1 MTARK
6 VVPIRPA
13 TPRPTCVLRD
23 RAGVCGQPASFRLVD
38 HGAPT
43 AEWSRRSQQEAG
55 LPVQMTEACDMCE
68 EHFAEFD
75 EWPADERANTVARW
89 RRIQ

>member
-6 VVPIRPA
+6 IIPIRP
-13 TPRPTCVLRD
+13 TSPRPTCVLRD
-23 RAGVCGQPASFRLVD
+23 QAGVCGQPAAFRLVN

-43 AEWSRRSQQEAG
+43 AEQSRRSQEMVG
-55 LPVQMTEACDMCE
+55 LPVDMTEACDMCE
-68 EHFAEFD
+68 AHFAEFD
-75 EWPADERANTVARW
+75 EWPADERANAMVRW